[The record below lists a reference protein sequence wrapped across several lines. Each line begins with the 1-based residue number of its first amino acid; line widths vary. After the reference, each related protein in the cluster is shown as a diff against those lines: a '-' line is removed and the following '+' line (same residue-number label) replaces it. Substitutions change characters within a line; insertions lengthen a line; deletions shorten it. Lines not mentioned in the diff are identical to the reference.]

1 MSRNGELDS
10 LKAKEQEA
18 FRQKQAAYQRY
29 EEAKKL
35 TNSAYINMQ
44 SAWNDR
50 CSAREVMN
58 SEYEA
63 MQASNSTYREVWAE
77 YSRIRDGNNTRIQQL
92 RSDSDHEHRMMQ
104 DCFERASFA
113 YTSGDKAEASSLS
126 AEGRSHKE
134 RRDSINAEVSSLS
147 YEIRSAKMSAESR
160 APKTDGSAFRSA
172 KSVFN
177 EAKSCHE
184 SAQAEFNRLKAE
196 RDRLKAEFDTAQKRF
211 LQYKEEFQ
219 KKLAEVKAKNQQER
233 DRILDKA
240 GITGAERADAKIV
253 KKADGTIQVYH
264 GGFGPGDG
272 FGHGHTAI
280 DQSGVITYDRDA
292 FESHGAQNYTD
303 HEERKQGGILAYDR
317 DAFESHSA
325 QNHTDHQEGK
335 RGDTLTYDRNARPG
349 HEEGKQ
355 GGILIY
361 DRNARPGHEVKGISG
376 GIKLRENSSYRG
388 EGQDWYS
395 GKKPGVIGH
404 STQFYADGV
413 RVSRETRD
421 GMHEENIHWTDERLP
436 SWHPDYHKKPKD

>member
-50 CSAREVMN
+50 CSAREVIN

-63 MQASNSTYREVWAE
+63 MQASNSNYREVWAE
-77 YSRIRDGNNTRIQQL
+77 YSRIRDDNNARIQRL
-92 RSDSDHEHRMMQ
+92 RSDSDYEHRMMQ

-113 YTSGDKAEASSLS
+113 YTSGDKSEASSLS

-172 KSVFN
+172 KSAFN

-196 RDRLKAEFDTAQKRF
+196 RDRLKAEFDAAQKRF

-303 HEERKQGGILAYDR
+303 HDERKRGGA
-317 DAFESHSA
+317 
-325 QNHTDHQEGK
+325 
-335 RGDTLTYDRNARPG
+335 LTYDRDVLESHGAQKHAEHQEEKKKCVSSRPRVSRNYTENDDGSWNFEWGGKMAKGYPNRKRPDEFADILFDGARGNTKKDG
-349 HEEGKQ
+349 H
-355 GGILIY
+355 
-361 DRNARPGHEVKGISG
+361 GHMI
-376 GIKLRENSSYRG
+376 IENSSGDVVFFRG
-388 EGQDWYS
+388 TD
-395 GKKPGVIGH
+395 GKITMWDEKRCPG
-404 STQFYADGV
+404 TN
-413 RVSRETRD
+413 E
-421 GMHEENIHWTDERLP
+421 
-436 SWHPDYHKKPKD
+436 KKKK

>member
-29 EEAKKL
+29 DEAKKL

-58 SEYEA
+58 SEYAA
-63 MQASNSTYREVWAE
+63 MQASNSNYREVWAE

-134 RRDSINAEVSSLS
+134 RRDSINAEVSSLC
-147 YEIRSAKMSAESR
+147 YEIRSAKMNAESR

-172 KSVFN
+172 KSAFN

-219 KKLAEVKAKNQQER
+219 KRLAEVKAKNQQER

-292 FESHGAQNYTD
+292 FESHGAQ
-303 HEERKQGGILAYDR
+303 
-317 DAFESHSA
+317 SHA
-325 QNHTDHQEGK
+325 DHQEEKKCASSRPRVSRNYTENDDGSWNFEWGGK
-335 RGDTLTYDRNARPG
+335 MAKGYPNRQQPDEFTDILYDGSKGNTKDDG
-349 HEEGKQ
+349 H
-355 GGILIY
+355 
-361 DRNARPGHEVKGISG
+361 GHI
-376 GIKLRENSSYRG
+376 IIENSSG
-388 EGQDWYS
+388 DVVMHWE
-395 GKKPGVIGH
+395 PGADRS
-404 STQFYADGV
+404 STDNM
-413 RVSRETRD
+413 TT
-421 GMHEENIHWTDERLP
+421 WDERCP
-436 SWHPDYHKKPKD
+436 GYPDHLKNN

>member
-63 MQASNSTYREVWAE
+63 MQASNSNYREVWAE
-77 YSRIRDGNNTRIQQL
+77 YSRIRDDNNARIQQL

-172 KSVFN
+172 KSAFN

-196 RDRLKAEFDTAQKRF
+196 RDRLKAGFDAAQKRF

-219 KKLAEVKAKNQQER
+219 KKLAEVKAKNQ
-233 DRILDKA
+233 
-240 GITGAERADAKIV
+240 
-253 KKADGTIQVYH
+253 
-264 GGFGPGDG
+264 
-272 FGHGHTAI
+272 
-280 DQSGVITYDRDA
+280 
-292 FESHGAQNYTD
+292 
-303 HEERKQGGILAYDR
+303 
-317 DAFESHSA
+317 
-325 QNHTDHQEGK
+325 
-335 RGDTLTYDRNARPG
+335 
-349 HEEGKQ
+349 
-355 GGILIY
+355 
-361 DRNARPGHEVKGISG
+361 
-376 GIKLRENSSYRG
+376 
-388 EGQDWYS
+388 
-395 GKKPGVIGH
+395 
-404 STQFYADGV
+404 
-413 RVSRETRD
+413 
-421 GMHEENIHWTDERLP
+421 
-436 SWHPDYHKKPKD
+436 

>member
-35 TNSAYINMQ
+35 TNSAYMNMQ

-63 MQASNSTYREVWAE
+63 MQASNSNYREVWAE
-77 YSRIRDGNNTRIQQL
+77 YSRIRDDNNARIQRL
-92 RSDSDHEHRMMQ
+92 RSDSDCEHRMMQ

-172 KSVFN
+172 KSAFN

-196 RDRLKAEFDTAQKRF
+196 RDRLKAEFDTTQKRF

-280 DQSGVITYDRDA
+280 DQSGAITYDRDA

-303 HEERKQGGILAYDR
+303 HEARSLEPDKPHGARSTNPGARKTNGGWTPIQKGTIFDENDSFDVTFREGLGNNDGQTLISDGHVSRKNFDQYHNHYGNNDKRRFPNEPDR
-317 DAFESHSA
+317 IEDSSKHR
-325 QNHTDHQEGK
+325 NDHYYNG
-335 RGDTLTYDRNARPG
+335 PG
-349 HEEGKQ
+349 H
-355 GGILIY
+355 
-361 DRNARPGHEVKGISG
+361 
-376 GIKLRENSSYRG
+376 
-388 EGQDWYS
+388 
-395 GKKPGVIGH
+395 
-404 STQFYADGV
+404 
-413 RVSRETRD
+413 
-421 GMHEENIHWTDERLP
+421 
-436 SWHPDYHKKPKD
+436 

>member
-29 EEAKKL
+29 DEAKKL
-35 TNSAYINMQ
+35 TDSAYINMQ

-63 MQASNSTYREVWAE
+63 MQASNSNYREVWDE
-77 YSRIRDGNNTRIQQL
+77 YSRIRDDNNARIQRL
-92 RSDSDHEHRMMQ
+92 RSDSDYEHRMMQ

-172 KSVFN
+172 KSAFN
-177 EAKSCHE
+177 EAKSCYE

-196 RDRLKAEFDTAQKRF
+196 RDRLKAEFDAAQKRF

-253 KKADGTIQVYH
+253 KKADGAIQVYH

-303 HEERKQGGILAYDR
+303 HDERKRGGA
-317 DAFESHSA
+317 
-325 QNHTDHQEGK
+325 
-335 RGDTLTYDRNARPG
+335 LTYDRDVLESHGAQKHAEHQEEKKKCVSSRPRVSRNYTENDDGSWNFEWGGKMAKGYPNRKRPDEFTDILFDGARGNTKKDG
-349 HEEGKQ
+349 H
-355 GGILIY
+355 
-361 DRNARPGHEVKGISG
+361 GHMI
-376 GIKLRENSSYRG
+376 IENSSGDVVFFRG
-388 EGQDWYS
+388 TD
-395 GKKPGVIGH
+395 GKITMWDEKRCPG
-404 STQFYADGV
+404 TN
-413 RVSRETRD
+413 E
-421 GMHEENIHWTDERLP
+421 
-436 SWHPDYHKKPKD
+436 KKKK

>member
-35 TNSAYINMQ
+35 TDSAYIKMQ

-63 MQASNSTYREVWAE
+63 MQASNSIYREVWAE
-77 YSRIRDGNNTRIQQL
+77 YSRIRDNNNARIQQL
-92 RSDSDHEHRMMQ
+92 RSDSDYEHRMMQ

-113 YTSGDKAEASSLS
+113 YESGYKAEASSLS

-134 RRDSINAEVSSLS
+134 RRDSINAEVSSLC
-147 YEIRSAKMSAESR
+147 YEIRSAKMDAESR

-184 SAQAEFNRLKAE
+184 SAQAEFNRLKVE
-196 RDRLKAEFDTAQKRF
+196 RNRLKAEFDAAQEYF
-211 LQYKEEFQ
+211 IQCKEEFQ
-219 KKLAEVKAKNQQER
+219 KKLAEVRAKSQQER

-292 FESHGAQNYTD
+292 FESHGAQKHAEHQEEKKKCVSSRPRVSRNYTEND
-303 HEERKQGGILAYDR
+303 DGSWNFEWGGKMAKGYPNRKRPDEFTDILFDGA
-317 DAFESHSA
+317 
-325 QNHTDHQEGK
+325 
-335 RGDTLTYDRNARPG
+335 RGNTKKDG
-349 HEEGKQ
+349 H
-355 GGILIY
+355 
-361 DRNARPGHEVKGISG
+361 GHMI
-376 GIKLRENSSYRG
+376 IENSSGDVVFFRG
-388 EGQDWYS
+388 TD
-395 GKKPGVIGH
+395 GKITMWDEKRCPG
-404 STQFYADGV
+404 TN
-413 RVSRETRD
+413 E
-421 GMHEENIHWTDERLP
+421 
-436 SWHPDYHKKPKD
+436 KKKK

>member
-29 EEAKKL
+29 EEVKKL
-35 TNSAYINMQ
+35 TDSAYINMQ

-63 MQASNSTYREVWAE
+63 MQASSSNYREIWAE
-77 YSRIRDGNNTRIQQL
+77 YSRIRDDNNARIQRL
-92 RSDSDHEHRMMQ
+92 RSDSDCEHRMMQ

-126 AEGRSHKE
+126 AEGRNHKE

-172 KSVFN
+172 KSAFN

-184 SAQAEFNRLKAE
+184 SAQAEFNRLKVE

-211 LQYKEEFQ
+211 LQYKEEFR
-219 KKLAEVKAKNQQER
+219 KRLAEVKAKNQQER

-292 FESHGAQNYTD
+292 FESHGVQKHAEHQEEKKKCVSSRQRVSRNYTEND
-303 HEERKQGGILAYDR
+303 DGSWNFEWGGKMAKGYPNRKRPDEFTDILFDGA
-317 DAFESHSA
+317 
-325 QNHTDHQEGK
+325 
-335 RGDTLTYDRNARPG
+335 RGNTKKDG
-349 HEEGKQ
+349 H
-355 GGILIY
+355 
-361 DRNARPGHEVKGISG
+361 GHMI
-376 GIKLRENSSYRG
+376 IENSSGDVVFFRG
-388 EGQDWYS
+388 TD
-395 GKKPGVIGH
+395 GKITMWDEKRCPG
-404 STQFYADGV
+404 SN
-413 RVSRETRD
+413 E
-421 GMHEENIHWTDERLP
+421 
-436 SWHPDYHKKPKD
+436 KKKK

>member
-63 MQASNSTYREVWAE
+63 MQASSSNYREIWAE
-77 YSRIRDGNNTRIQQL
+77 YSRIRDDNNARIQRL

-147 YEIRSAKMSAESR
+147 YEIRSAKMNAESR
-160 APKTDGSAFRSA
+160 APKTDSSAFRSA
-172 KSVFN
+172 KSAFN

-184 SAQAEFNRLKAE
+184 SAQAEFNRLKVE
-196 RDRLKAEFDTAQKRF
+196 RNRLKAEFDAAQKRF

-233 DRILDKA
+233 NRILDKA

-292 FESHGAQNYTD
+292 FESHSAQKHAEHQEEKKKCVSSRPRVSRNYTEND
-303 HEERKQGGILAYDR
+303 DGSWNFEWGGKMAKGYPNRKRPDEFTDILFDGA
-317 DAFESHSA
+317 
-325 QNHTDHQEGK
+325 
-335 RGDTLTYDRNARPG
+335 RGNTKKDG
-349 HEEGKQ
+349 H
-355 GGILIY
+355 
-361 DRNARPGHEVKGISG
+361 GHMI
-376 GIKLRENSSYRG
+376 IENSSGDVVFFRG
-388 EGQDWYS
+388 TD
-395 GKKPGVIGH
+395 GKITMWDEKRCPG
-404 STQFYADGV
+404 TN
-413 RVSRETRD
+413 E
-421 GMHEENIHWTDERLP
+421 
-436 SWHPDYHKKPKD
+436 KKKK

>member
-29 EEAKKL
+29 DEAKKL
-35 TNSAYINMQ
+35 TESAYMNMQ

-63 MQASNSTYREVWAE
+63 MQTSNSNYREVWAE
-77 YSRIRDGNNTRIQQL
+77 YSRIRDDNNARIQRL
-92 RSDSDHEHRMMQ
+92 RSDSDCEHRMMQ

-160 APKTDGSAFRSA
+160 APKTDGSAFRNA
-172 KSVFN
+172 KSAFN

-240 GITGAERADAKIV
+240 GITGVERADAKIV

-303 HEERKQGGILAYDR
+303 HDE
-317 DAFESHSA
+317 
-325 QNHTDHQEGK
+325 
-335 RGDTLTYDRNARPG
+335 
-349 HEEGKQ
+349 
-355 GGILIY
+355 
-361 DRNARPGHEVKGISG
+361 
-376 GIKLRENSSYRG
+376 
-388 EGQDWYS
+388 
-395 GKKPGVIGH
+395 KKEMR
-404 STQFYADGV
+404 FF
-413 RVSRETRD
+413 
-421 GMHEENIHWTDERLP
+421 
-436 SWHPDYHKKPKD
+436 

>member
-63 MQASNSTYREVWAE
+63 MQASNSNYREVWAE
-77 YSRIRDGNNTRIQQL
+77 YSRIRDDNNARIQRL

-126 AEGRSHKE
+126 VEGRSHKE

-172 KSVFN
+172 KSAFN

-196 RDRLKAEFDTAQKRF
+196 RDRLKAEFDAAQKRF

-303 HEERKQGGILAYDR
+303 H
-317 DAFESHSA
+317 
-325 QNHTDHQEGK
+325 QEGK
-335 RGDTLTYDRNARPG
+335 KRVSSRPRVSRNYTENDDGSWNFEWGGKMAKGYPNRKRPDEFTDILYDGSKGNTKDDG
-349 HEEGKQ
+349 H
-355 GGILIY
+355 
-361 DRNARPGHEVKGISG
+361 GHI
-376 GIKLRENSSYRG
+376 IIENSSG
-388 EGQDWYS
+388 DVVMHWE
-395 GKKPGVIGH
+395 PGADRS
-404 STQFYADGV
+404 STNNM
-413 RVSRETRD
+413 TT
-421 GMHEENIHWTDERLP
+421 WDERCP
-436 SWHPDYHKKPKD
+436 GYPDHLKNN

>member
-50 CSAREVMN
+50 CSAREAMN

-63 MQASNSTYREVWAE
+63 MQASNSNYREVWAE
-77 YSRIRDGNNTRIQQL
+77 YSRIRDDNNARIQRL
-92 RSDSDHEHRMMQ
+92 RSDSDYEHRMMQ

-172 KSVFN
+172 KSAFN

-196 RDRLKAEFDTAQKRF
+196 RDRLKAEFDAAQKRF

-292 FESHGAQNYTD
+292 FESHGAQ
-303 HEERKQGGILAYDR
+303 
-317 DAFESHSA
+317 S
-325 QNHTDHQEGK
+325 HTDHQEEKKCVSSRPRVSRNYTENDDGSWNFEWGGK
-335 RGDTLTYDRNARPG
+335 MAKGYPNRKRPDEFTDILFDGARGNTKKDG
-349 HEEGKQ
+349 H
-355 GGILIY
+355 
-361 DRNARPGHEVKGISG
+361 GHMI
-376 GIKLRENSSYRG
+376 IENSSGDVVFFRG
-388 EGQDWYS
+388 TD
-395 GKKPGVIGH
+395 GKITMWDEKRCPG
-404 STQFYADGV
+404 SN
-413 RVSRETRD
+413 E
-421 GMHEENIHWTDERLP
+421 
-436 SWHPDYHKKPKD
+436 KKKK

>member
-29 EEAKKL
+29 DEAKKL
-35 TNSAYINMQ
+35 TESAYMNMQ

-63 MQASNSTYREVWAE
+63 MQTSNSNYREVWAE
-77 YSRIRDGNNTRIQQL
+77 YSRIRDDNNARIQRL
-92 RSDSDHEHRMMQ
+92 RSDSDCEHRMMQ

-160 APKTDGSAFRSA
+160 APKTDGSAFRNA
-172 KSVFN
+172 KSAFN

-196 RDRLKAEFDTAQKRF
+196 RDRLKAEFDAAQKRF

-240 GITGAERADAKIV
+240 GITGVERADAKIV

-303 HEERKQGGILAYDR
+303 HDEKKKCVSSRPRVSRNYTENDDGSWNFEWGGKMAKGYPNRKRPDEFTDILFDGARGNTKKD
-317 DAFESHSA
+317 SH
-325 QNHTDHQEGK
+325 G
-335 RGDTLTYDRNARPG
+335 YM
-349 HEEGKQ
+349 
-355 GGILIY
+355 II
-361 DRNARPGHEVKGISG
+361 
-376 GIKLRENSSYRG
+376 ENSSGDVVFFRG
-388 EGQDWYS
+388 TD
-395 GKKPGVIGH
+395 GKITMWDEKRCPG
-404 STQFYADGV
+404 SN
-413 RVSRETRD
+413 E
-421 GMHEENIHWTDERLP
+421 
-436 SWHPDYHKKPKD
+436 KKKK

>member
-10 LKAKEQEA
+10 LKTKEQEA

-63 MQASNSTYREVWAE
+63 MQASNSNYREVWAE

-172 KSVFN
+172 KSAFN

-196 RDRLKAEFDTAQKRF
+196 RDRLKAEFDAAQKRF

-272 FGHGHTAI
+272 VGHGPTAI
-280 DQSGVITYDRDA
+280 AQSGVITYERDA

-303 HEERKQGGILAYDR
+303 HDERKRGGA
-317 DAFESHSA
+317 
-325 QNHTDHQEGK
+325 
-335 RGDTLTYDRNARPG
+335 LTYDRDVLESHGAQKHAEHQEEKKKCVSSRPRVSRNYTENDDGSWNFEWGGKMAKGYPNRKRPDEFTDILFDGARGNTKKDG
-349 HEEGKQ
+349 H
-355 GGILIY
+355 
-361 DRNARPGHEVKGISG
+361 GHMI
-376 GIKLRENSSYRG
+376 IENSSGDVVFFRG
-388 EGQDWYS
+388 TD
-395 GKKPGVIGH
+395 GKITMWDEKRCPG
-404 STQFYADGV
+404 TN
-413 RVSRETRD
+413 E
-421 GMHEENIHWTDERLP
+421 
-436 SWHPDYHKKPKD
+436 KKKK

>member
-1 MSRNGELDS
+1 MSRNKELDS

-18 FRQKQAAYQRY
+18 FHQKQAAYQRY
-29 EEAKKL
+29 AEAKKL
-35 TNSAYINMQ
+35 TDSAYINMQ
-44 SAWNDR
+44 SVWDDR

-63 MQASNSTYREVWAE
+63 MQASNSIYREVWAE
-77 YSRIRDGNNTRIQQL
+77 YSRIRDNNNARIQQL
-92 RSDSDHEHRMMQ
+92 RSDSDYEHRMMQ

-113 YTSGDKAEASSLS
+113 YESGDKAEASSLS

-134 RRDSINAEVSSLS
+134 RRDSLNAEVSSLS

-172 KSVFN
+172 KSAFN

-196 RDRLKAEFDTAQKRF
+196 RNRLKAEFDAAQERF

-219 KKLAEVKAKNQQER
+219 RKLAEVKAKNQQER

-240 GITGAERADAKIV
+240 GIRGSERGDAKIV

-292 FESHGAQNYTD
+292 FESHGAQN
-303 HEERKQGGILAYDR
+303 HA
-317 DAFESHSA
+317 
-325 QNHTDHQEGK
+325 DHQ
-335 RGDTLTYDRNARPG
+335 
-349 HEEGKQ
+349 EGKQ

-361 DRNARPGHEVKGISG
+361 DRNARPGHEVKGIYG

-388 EGQDWYS
+388 EGQNWYA

-404 STQFYADGV
+404 STQYYADGV
-413 RVSRETRD
+413 RVSRDTRD
-421 GMHEENIHWTDERLP
+421 GMHEENIHWTDKRLP
-436 SWHPDYHKKPKD
+436 KWHPDYHKKPKD

>member
-35 TNSAYINMQ
+35 TDSAYINMQ
-44 SAWNDR
+44 SAWNGR

-63 MQASNSTYREVWAE
+63 MQASNSIYREVWAE
-77 YSRIRDGNNTRIQQL
+77 YSRIRDDNNARIQRL
-92 RSDSDHEHRMMQ
+92 RSDSDYEHRMMQ

-172 KSVFN
+172 KSAFN

-196 RDRLKAEFDTAQKRF
+196 RDRLKAEFDAAQKHF

-303 HEERKQGGILAYDR
+303 HEERKQGGILACDR
-317 DAFESHSA
+317 DAFESHDA
-325 QNHTDHQEGK
+325 QKHAEHQEEKKKCVSSRQRVSRNYTENDDGSWNFEWGGK
-335 RGDTLTYDRNARPG
+335 MAKGYPNRKRPDEFTDILFDGARGNTKKDG
-349 HEEGKQ
+349 H
-355 GGILIY
+355 
-361 DRNARPGHEVKGISG
+361 GHMI
-376 GIKLRENSSYRG
+376 IENSSGDVVFFRG
-388 EGQDWYS
+388 TD
-395 GKKPGVIGH
+395 GKITMWDEKRCPG
-404 STQFYADGV
+404 SN
-413 RVSRETRD
+413 E
-421 GMHEENIHWTDERLP
+421 
-436 SWHPDYHKKPKD
+436 KKKK

>member
-1 MSRNGELDS
+1 MSRNGKLDS

-29 EEAKKL
+29 DEAKKL

-63 MQASNSTYREVWAE
+63 MQASNSNYREVWAE
-77 YSRIRDGNNTRIQQL
+77 YSRIRDDNNARIQRL

-134 RRDSINAEVSSLS
+134 RRDSINAEVSSLC
-147 YEIRSAKMSAESR
+147 YEIRSAKMDAESR
-160 APKTDGSAFRSA
+160 APKTDGLAFRSA

-184 SAQAEFNRLKAE
+184 SAQAEFNRLKVE
-196 RDRLKAEFDTAQKRF
+196 RNRLKAEFDAAQKRF

-280 DQSGVITYDRDA
+280 DQSGVIT
-292 FESHGAQNYTD
+292 
-303 HEERKQGGILAYDR
+303 YDR

>member
-1 MSRNGELDS
+1 MMLSYNYGRLAQRLSSYFYIRRLVNTMSRNGELDS

-29 EEAKKL
+29 DEAKKL

-63 MQASNSTYREVWAE
+63 MQASNSNYREVWAE
-77 YSRIRDGNNTRIQQL
+77 YSRIRDDNNARIQRL

-134 RRDSINAEVSSLS
+134 RRDSINAEVSSLC
-147 YEIRSAKMSAESR
+147 YEIRSAKMDAESR
-160 APKTDGSAFRSA
+160 APKTDGLAFRSA

-184 SAQAEFNRLKAE
+184 SAQAEFNRLKVE
-196 RDRLKAEFDTAQKRF
+196 RNRLKAEFDAAQKRF

-292 FESHGAQNYTD
+292 FESH
-303 HEERKQGGILAYDR
+303 
-317 DAFESHSA
+317 SA

-335 RGDTLTYDRNARPG
+335 RGDTLT
-349 HEEGKQ
+349 
-355 GGILIY
+355 Y

>member
-63 MQASNSTYREVWAE
+63 MQSSNSIYREVWAE

-292 FESHGAQNYTD
+292 FESHD
-303 HEERKQGGILAYDR
+303 
-317 DAFESHSA
+317 A

-335 RGDTLTYDRNARPG
+335 RGDTLIYDRNTRPG

>member
-35 TNSAYINMQ
+35 TDSAYINMQ
-44 SAWNDR
+44 SAWDDR

-63 MQASNSTYREVWAE
+63 MQASNSIYREVWAE
-77 YSRIRDGNNTRIQQL
+77 YSRIRDNNNARIQQL
-92 RSDSDHEHRMMQ
+92 RSDSDYEHRMMQ

-172 KSVFN
+172 KSAFN

-280 DQSGVITYDRDA
+280 DRSGVITYDRDA

-303 HEERKQGGILAYDR
+303 H
-317 DAFESHSA
+317 
-325 QNHTDHQEGK
+325 
-335 RGDTLTYDRNARPG
+335 
-349 HEEGKQ
+349 
-355 GGILIY
+355 
-361 DRNARPGHEVKGISG
+361 
-376 GIKLRENSSYRG
+376 
-388 EGQDWYS
+388 
-395 GKKPGVIGH
+395 
-404 STQFYADGV
+404 
-413 RVSRETRD
+413 
-421 GMHEENIHWTDERLP
+421 
-436 SWHPDYHKKPKD
+436 

>member
-63 MQASNSTYREVWAE
+63 MQASNSNYREVWAE
-77 YSRIRDGNNTRIQQL
+77 YSRIRDDNNARIQRL
-92 RSDSDHEHRMMQ
+92 RSDSDYEHRMMQ

-172 KSVFN
+172 KSAFN

-196 RDRLKAEFDTAQKRF
+196 RDRLKAEFDAAQKRF

-303 HEERKQGGILAYDR
+303 YELHNGTYQGTFMGHPAVVKISDLGNSDQMQIFYG
-317 DAFESHSA
+317 
-325 QNHTDHQEGK
+325 GK
-335 RGDTLTYDRNARPG
+335 GVPDGPG
-349 HEEGKQ
+349 HNHVNHVNGKLQ
-355 GGILIY
+355 FW
-361 DRNARPGHEVKGISG
+361 
-376 GIKLRENSSYRG
+376 RE
-388 EGQDWYS
+388 
-395 GKKPGVIGH
+395 
-404 STQFYADGV
+404 DGV
-413 RVSRETRD
+413 VIYQD
-421 GMHEENIHWTDERLP
+421 DKNQQINNL
-436 SWHPDYHKKPKD
+436 

>member
-29 EEAKKL
+29 DEAKKL
-35 TNSAYINMQ
+35 TESAYMNMQ

-63 MQASNSTYREVWAE
+63 MQTSNSNYREVWAE
-77 YSRIRDGNNTRIQQL
+77 YSRIRDDNNARIQRL
-92 RSDSDHEHRMMQ
+92 RSDSDCEHRMMQ

-147 YEIRSAKMSAESR
+147 YEIWSAKMSAESR
-160 APKTDGSAFRSA
+160 APKTDGSAFRNA
-172 KSVFN
+172 KSAFN

-253 KKADGTIQVYH
+253 KKADGTTQIYH
-264 GGFGPGDG
+264 GGFGRGDG
-272 FGHGHTAI
+272 FCHGHTVI
-280 DQSGVITYDRDA
+280 NQSGEITYDRDA
-292 FESHGAQNYTD
+292 FEFHGAQNYTD
-303 HEERKQGGILAYDR
+303 HEARSLEPDKPHDTRSTNPGARKTNGGWTPIQKGTIFDENDSFDVTFREGLGNNDGQTLISDGHVSRKNFDQYHNHYGNNDKRRFPNEPDR
-317 DAFESHSA
+317 IEDSSKHR
-325 QNHTDHQEGK
+325 NDHYYNG
-335 RGDTLTYDRNARPG
+335 PG
-349 HEEGKQ
+349 H
-355 GGILIY
+355 
-361 DRNARPGHEVKGISG
+361 
-376 GIKLRENSSYRG
+376 
-388 EGQDWYS
+388 
-395 GKKPGVIGH
+395 
-404 STQFYADGV
+404 
-413 RVSRETRD
+413 
-421 GMHEENIHWTDERLP
+421 
-436 SWHPDYHKKPKD
+436 

>member
-35 TNSAYINMQ
+35 TDSAYINMQ

-63 MQASNSTYREVWAE
+63 MQASSSNYREVWAE
-77 YSRIRDGNNTRIQQL
+77 YSRIRDDNNARIQRL
-92 RSDSDHEHRMMQ
+92 RSDSGYEHRMMQ

-147 YEIRSAKMSAESR
+147 YEIRSAKMNAESR

-172 KSVFN
+172 KSAFN

-196 RDRLKAEFDTAQKRF
+196 RNRLKAEFDAAQKHF
-211 LQYKEEFQ
+211 IQCKEEFQ
-219 KKLAEVKAKNQQER
+219 KKLAEVRAKSQQER

-240 GITGAERADAKIV
+240 GITGAERANAKIV

-292 FESHGAQNYTD
+292 FESHGAQN
-303 HEERKQGGILAYDR
+303 
-317 DAFESHSA
+317 
-325 QNHTDHQEGK
+325 HTDHQEEKKCVSSRPRVSRNYTENDDGSWNFEWGGK
-335 RGDTLTYDRNARPG
+335 MAKGYPNRKRPDEFTDILFDGARGNTKKDG
-349 HEEGKQ
+349 H
-355 GGILIY
+355 
-361 DRNARPGHEVKGISG
+361 GHMI
-376 GIKLRENSSYRG
+376 IENSSGDVVFFRG
-388 EGQDWYS
+388 TD
-395 GKKPGVIGH
+395 GKITMWDEKRCPG
-404 STQFYADGV
+404 SN
-413 RVSRETRD
+413 E
-421 GMHEENIHWTDERLP
+421 
-436 SWHPDYHKKPKD
+436 KKKK

>member
-29 EEAKKL
+29 DEAKKL

-58 SEYEA
+58 SEYAA
-63 MQASNSTYREVWAE
+63 MQASNSNYREVWAE

-134 RRDSINAEVSSLS
+134 RRDSINAEVSSLC
-147 YEIRSAKMSAESR
+147 YEIRSAKMNAESR

-172 KSVFN
+172 KSAFN

-219 KKLAEVKAKNQQER
+219 KRLAEVKAKNQQER

-303 HEERKQGGILAYDR
+303 HEARSLEPDKPHDTRSTNPGARKTNGGWTPIQKGTIFDENDSFDVTFREGLGNNDGQTLISDGHVSRKNFDQYHNHYGNNDKRRFPNEPDR
-317 DAFESHSA
+317 IEDSSKHR
-325 QNHTDHQEGK
+325 NDHYYNG
-335 RGDTLTYDRNARPG
+335 PG
-349 HEEGKQ
+349 H
-355 GGILIY
+355 
-361 DRNARPGHEVKGISG
+361 
-376 GIKLRENSSYRG
+376 
-388 EGQDWYS
+388 
-395 GKKPGVIGH
+395 
-404 STQFYADGV
+404 
-413 RVSRETRD
+413 
-421 GMHEENIHWTDERLP
+421 
-436 SWHPDYHKKPKD
+436 

>member
-10 LKAKEQEA
+10 LKTKEQEA

-50 CSAREVMN
+50 CSAREAMN

-63 MQASNSTYREVWAE
+63 MQASNSNYREVWAE
-77 YSRIRDGNNTRIQQL
+77 YSRIRDDNNARIQRL
-92 RSDSDHEHRMMQ
+92 RSDSDYEHRMMQ

-172 KSVFN
+172 KSAFN

-184 SAQAEFNRLKAE
+184 SAQAEFNRLKVE
-196 RDRLKAEFDTAQKRF
+196 RNRLKAEFDAAQKRF

-292 FESHGAQNYTD
+292 FESHGEQNYTD
-303 HEERKQGGILAYDR
+303 HEERKQGGILACDR
-317 DAFESHSA
+317 DAFESHDA
-325 QNHTDHQEGK
+325 QKHAEHQEEKKKCVSSRQRVSRNYTENDDGSWNFEWGGK
-335 RGDTLTYDRNARPG
+335 MAKGYPNRKRPDEFTDILFDGARGNTKKDG
-349 HEEGKQ
+349 H
-355 GGILIY
+355 
-361 DRNARPGHEVKGISG
+361 GHMI
-376 GIKLRENSSYRG
+376 IENSSGDVVFFRG
-388 EGQDWYS
+388 TD
-395 GKKPGVIGH
+395 GKITMWDEKRCPG
-404 STQFYADGV
+404 SN
-413 RVSRETRD
+413 E
-421 GMHEENIHWTDERLP
+421 
-436 SWHPDYHKKPKD
+436 KKKK

>member
-10 LKAKEQEA
+10 LKTKEQEA

-63 MQASNSTYREVWAE
+63 MQASNSNYREVWAE
-77 YSRIRDGNNTRIQQL
+77 YSRIRDDNNARIQRL

-172 KSVFN
+172 KSAFN

-196 RDRLKAEFDTAQKRF
+196 RDRLKAEFDAAQKHF
-211 LQYKEEFQ
+211 IQCKEEFQ
-219 KKLAEVKAKNQQER
+219 KKLTEVRAKSQQER

-317 DAFESHSA
+317 DAFESHGA
-325 QNHTDHQEGK
+325 QSHADHQEGK
-335 RGDTLTYDRNARPG
+335 QKCVSSRPRVSRNYTENDDGSWNFEWGGKMAKGYPNRKRPDEFTDILFDGARGNTKKDG
-349 HEEGKQ
+349 H
-355 GGILIY
+355 
-361 DRNARPGHEVKGISG
+361 GHMI
-376 GIKLRENSSYRG
+376 IENSSGDVVFFRG
-388 EGQDWYS
+388 TD
-395 GKKPGVIGH
+395 GKITMWDEKRCPG
-404 STQFYADGV
+404 SN
-413 RVSRETRD
+413 E
-421 GMHEENIHWTDERLP
+421 
-436 SWHPDYHKKPKD
+436 KKKK

>member
-29 EEAKKL
+29 DEAKKL

-50 CSAREVMN
+50 CSAREAMN

-63 MQASNSTYREVWAE
+63 MQASNSNYREVWAE
-77 YSRIRDGNNTRIQQL
+77 YSRIRDDNNARIQRL
-92 RSDSDHEHRMMQ
+92 RSDSDCEHRMMQ

-113 YTSGDKAEASSLS
+113 YESGDKAEASSLS

-172 KSVFN
+172 KSAFN

-196 RDRLKAEFDTAQKRF
+196 RDRLKAEFDAAQKRF

-303 HEERKQGGILAYDR
+303 HDERKRGGA
-317 DAFESHSA
+317 
-325 QNHTDHQEGK
+325 
-335 RGDTLTYDRNARPG
+335 LTYDRDVLESHGAQKHAEHQEEKKKCVSSRPRVSRNYTENDDGSWNFEWGGKMAKGYPNRKRPDEFTDILFDGARGNTKKDG
-349 HEEGKQ
+349 H
-355 GGILIY
+355 
-361 DRNARPGHEVKGISG
+361 GHMI
-376 GIKLRENSSYRG
+376 IENSSGDVVFFRG
-388 EGQDWYS
+388 TD
-395 GKKPGVIGH
+395 GKITMWDEKRCPG
-404 STQFYADGV
+404 TN
-413 RVSRETRD
+413 E
-421 GMHEENIHWTDERLP
+421 
-436 SWHPDYHKKPKD
+436 KKKK

>member
-63 MQASNSTYREVWAE
+63 MQASNSNYREVWAE
-77 YSRIRDGNNTRIQQL
+77 YSRIRDDNNARIQRL

-104 DCFERASFA
+104 DCFGRASFA

-147 YEIRSAKMSAESR
+147 YEIRSAKMGAESR

-172 KSVFN
+172 KSAFN

-196 RDRLKAEFDTAQKRF
+196 RDRLKAEFDAAQKRF

-317 DAFESHSA
+317 DAFESHGA
-325 QNHTDHQEGK
+325 QSHADHQEEKKRVSSRPRVSRNYTENDDGSWNFEWGGK
-335 RGDTLTYDRNARPG
+335 MAKGYPNRKRPDEFTDILYDGSKGNTKDDG
-349 HEEGKQ
+349 H
-355 GGILIY
+355 
-361 DRNARPGHEVKGISG
+361 GHI
-376 GIKLRENSSYRG
+376 IIENSSG
-388 EGQDWYS
+388 DVVMHWE
-395 GKKPGVIGH
+395 PGADRS
-404 STQFYADGV
+404 STNNM
-413 RVSRETRD
+413 TT
-421 GMHEENIHWTDERLP
+421 WDERCP
-436 SWHPDYHKKPKD
+436 GYPDHLKNN

>member
-63 MQASNSTYREVWAE
+63 MQASNSNYREVWAE
-77 YSRIRDGNNTRIQQL
+77 YSRIRDDNNARIQRL

-147 YEIRSAKMSAESR
+147 YEIRSAKISAESR

-172 KSVFN
+172 KSAFN

-196 RDRLKAEFDTAQKRF
+196 RDRLKAEFDAAQKRF

-292 FESHGAQNYTD
+292 FEFHGAQNYTD
-303 HEERKQGGILAYDR
+303 HDERKQGGILACDR
-317 DAFESHSA
+317 DAFESHGA
-325 QNHTDHQEGK
+325 QKHAEYQEEKKKCVSSRQRVSRNYTENDDGSWNFEWGGKMAKGYPNRKRPDEFTDILFDGA
-335 RGDTLTYDRNARPG
+335 RGNTKKDG
-349 HEEGKQ
+349 H
-355 GGILIY
+355 
-361 DRNARPGHEVKGISG
+361 GHMI
-376 GIKLRENSSYRG
+376 IENSSGDVVFFRG
-388 EGQDWYS
+388 TD
-395 GKKPGVIGH
+395 GKITMWDEKRCPG
-404 STQFYADGV
+404 SN
-413 RVSRETRD
+413 E
-421 GMHEENIHWTDERLP
+421 
-436 SWHPDYHKKPKD
+436 KKKK

>member
-35 TNSAYINMQ
+35 TESAYINMQ
-44 SAWNDR
+44 SAWSDR

-63 MQASNSTYREVWAE
+63 MQASNSIYREVWAE
-77 YSRIRDGNNTRIQQL
+77 YSRIRDDNNARIQRL
-92 RSDSDHEHRMMQ
+92 RSDSDYEHRMMQ

-134 RRDSINAEVSSLS
+134 RRDSINAEVSSLC
-147 YEIRSAKMSAESR
+147 YEIRSAKMDAESR

-184 SAQAEFNRLKAE
+184 SAQAEFNRLKVE
-196 RDRLKAEFDTAQKRF
+196 RNRLKAEFDATQEYF
-211 LQYKEEFQ
+211 IQCKEEFQ
-219 KKLAEVKAKNQQER
+219 KKLAEVRAKSQQER

-292 FESHGAQNYTD
+292 FESHGAQNYTNHEARSLEPDKSHGARSTNPGARKTNGGWTPIQKGTIFDENDSFDVTFREGLGNNDGQTLISDGHVSRKNFDQYHNHYGNNDKRRFPNEPDRIEDSSKHRND
-303 HEERKQGGILAYDR
+303 HYYNG
-317 DAFESHSA
+317 
-325 QNHTDHQEGK
+325 
-335 RGDTLTYDRNARPG
+335 PG
-349 HEEGKQ
+349 H
-355 GGILIY
+355 
-361 DRNARPGHEVKGISG
+361 
-376 GIKLRENSSYRG
+376 
-388 EGQDWYS
+388 
-395 GKKPGVIGH
+395 
-404 STQFYADGV
+404 
-413 RVSRETRD
+413 
-421 GMHEENIHWTDERLP
+421 
-436 SWHPDYHKKPKD
+436 

>member
-63 MQASNSTYREVWAE
+63 MQASNSNYREVWAE
-77 YSRIRDGNNTRIQQL
+77 YSRFRDDNNARIQRL
-92 RSDSDHEHRMMQ
+92 RSDSDYEHRMMQ

-172 KSVFN
+172 KSAFN

-292 FESHGAQNYTD
+292 FESHD
-303 HEERKQGGILAYDR
+303 
-317 DAFESHSA
+317 A
-325 QNHTDHQEGK
+325 QNHTDHQEEKKCVSSRPRVSRNYTENDDGSWNFEWGGK
-335 RGDTLTYDRNARPG
+335 MAKGYPNRKRPDEFTDILFDGARGNTKKDG
-349 HEEGKQ
+349 H
-355 GGILIY
+355 
-361 DRNARPGHEVKGISG
+361 GHMI
-376 GIKLRENSSYRG
+376 IENSSGDVVFFRG
-388 EGQDWYS
+388 TD
-395 GKKPGVIGH
+395 GKITMWDEKRCPG
-404 STQFYADGV
+404 SN
-413 RVSRETRD
+413 E
-421 GMHEENIHWTDERLP
+421 
-436 SWHPDYHKKPKD
+436 KKKK

>member
-63 MQASNSTYREVWAE
+63 MQASNSNYREVWAE
-77 YSRIRDGNNTRIQQL
+77 YSRIRDDNNARIQRL

-172 KSVFN
+172 KSAFN

-196 RDRLKAEFDTAQKRF
+196 RDRLKAEFDAAQKRF

-219 KKLAEVKAKNQQER
+219 KKTC
-233 DRILDKA
+233 
-240 GITGAERADAKIV
+240 G
-253 KKADGTIQVYH
+253 
-264 GGFGPGDG
+264 
-272 FGHGHTAI
+272 
-280 DQSGVITYDRDA
+280 S
-292 FESHGAQNYTD
+292 
-303 HEERKQGGILAYDR
+303 
-317 DAFESHSA
+317 
-325 QNHTDHQEGK
+325 
-335 RGDTLTYDRNARPG
+335 
-349 HEEGKQ
+349 
-355 GGILIY
+355 
-361 DRNARPGHEVKGISG
+361 
-376 GIKLRENSSYRG
+376 
-388 EGQDWYS
+388 
-395 GKKPGVIGH
+395 
-404 STQFYADGV
+404 
-413 RVSRETRD
+413 
-421 GMHEENIHWTDERLP
+421 
-436 SWHPDYHKKPKD
+436 

>member
-10 LKAKEQEA
+10 LKTKEQEA

-29 EEAKKL
+29 AEAKKL

-63 MQASNSTYREVWAE
+63 MQASNSNYREVWAE
-77 YSRIRDGNNTRIQQL
+77 YSRIRDDNNARIQRL
-92 RSDSDHEHRMMQ
+92 RSDSDYEHRMMQ

-134 RRDSINAEVSSLS
+134 RRDSLNAEVSSLC

-196 RDRLKAEFDTAQKRF
+196 RDRLKAEFDAAQKRF

-317 DAFESHSA
+317 DVLESHGA
-325 QNHTDHQEGK
+325 QKHAEHQEEKKKCVSSRSRVSRNYTENDDGSWNFEWGGK
-335 RGDTLTYDRNARPG
+335 MAKGYPNRKRPDEFTDILFDGARGNTKKDG
-349 HEEGKQ
+349 H
-355 GGILIY
+355 
-361 DRNARPGHEVKGISG
+361 GHMI
-376 GIKLRENSSYRG
+376 IENSSGDVVFFRG
-388 EGQDWYS
+388 TD
-395 GKKPGVIGH
+395 GKITMWDEKRCPG
-404 STQFYADGV
+404 TN
-413 RVSRETRD
+413 E
-421 GMHEENIHWTDERLP
+421 
-436 SWHPDYHKKPKD
+436 KKKK